1 LILIPLLWSFQIF
14 LPIQMPY
21 PISIPGITSNM
32 TRTPKTPRAPSLWPA
47 YPDIPIYLEA
57 ADERHITTKTYGT
70 TPTTPTTPE
79 VMSHKHKPTHLSP
92 AHAYMPQPSPI
103 DPSPTTTIQTSSDQS
118 SIWPIPEPPP
128 EIQHQQARRPT
139 LRFFPTQRPRIQL
152 DNIPTLQ
159 IPQADEKTP
168 INNTYPG
175 LGIVNGLA
183 KPPSI
188 EVSPPVNEKSD
199 PESNFA
205 QRIEERLWRYSASGN
220 ILKRWLLEIL
230 SWLFS
235 ALCMAVA
242 IGVLI
247 YLKDEPLSKWQL
259 AERTPLTLNAFI
271 SILSKMAGA
280 ALLLPVSEALGQ
292 LKWSWFLE
300 HSKQMWDFEIFDN
313 ASRGPWGSMLLLI
326 RTKAKALA
334 ALGAVIMLASL
345 ALDPFFQQVVDFP
358 DRWALQ
364 NTSSAIPRVA
374 EYHPPYTSAF
384 WGGFE
389 ATSEDRSLAA
399 VAKEFFYANGTQP
412 ITFGNGTRPDIPLSC
427 PTSNCTWPAYETL
440 AVCSSCADV
449 TEDLDLT
456 FACLNTTIDWSANWT
471 GPLEKE
477 PYPIAPVCGYFLNY
491 TGSTSTNTSDTP
503 VLISGYIMH
512 GMESDSSP
520 GEALLVRNV
529 PLTDFDTRMPYYGYG
544 SIKFKHIRNA
554 LLDGLVASA
563 INGIESVYRNETPIV
578 HECVLSW
585 CVQTIKSSY
594 DWGQYSENITST
606 YWNVGSGPYSWPWE
620 SVVHD
625 DGGIDL
631 AYVQNITIQ
640 PPRAARLDV
649 DDTVM
654 NTTYHVGNIT
664 ALNAMIY
671 FDDFFPSMYT
681 AASATSTPLLRYRNF
696 VVGPYSTTI
705 DNNQW
710 QAPNNLTK
718 HVERLAVAMTNVIR
732 SSKSRNMLPGQA
744 YNPENFVHVRWEW
757 LTLPLGLLCISFV
770 FLAATIA
777 KSALEIDRVGVYKT
791 SAYATLLYGLPDAM
805 QEKITRSGS
814 IRTPR
819 AKAKELKVKLQPNQG
834 WRVSGNLFSPFP
846 SKPKNQPPPG
856 WI

>member
-1 LILIPLLWSFQIF
+1 
-14 LPIQMPY
+14 MPY
-21 PISIPGITSNM
+21 PISNPGLKLNM
-32 TRTPKTPRAPSLWPA
+32 ARSPRSPSLWPA

-57 ADERHITTKTYGT
+57 ADERRITAKTYGT

-79 VMSHKHKPTHLSP
+79 VLSHNKSTHLSP
-92 AHAYMPQPSPI
+92 AHAYMPQPSPTDI
-103 DPSPTTTIQTSSDQS
+103 SPTTTIQTSSDIS
-118 SIWPIPEPPP
+118 VIWPIPEPPP

-152 DNIPTLQ
+152 DSIPTLQ
-159 IPQADEKTP
+159 IPQVNEKTP
-168 INNTYPG
+168 INNTFPG

-364 NTSSAIPRVA
+364 TTSGAIPRVID
-374 EYHPPYTSAF
+374 YRPPYIPAF
-384 WGGFE
+384 FGGFE
-389 ATSEDRSLAA
+389 STSENRALSA
-399 VAKEFFYANGTQP
+399 VAREFFYANGTQP
-412 ITFGNGTRPDIPLSC
+412 VPFGNGTRPDIPLSC
-427 PTSNCTWPAYETL
+427 PTSNCTWPEYETL
-440 AVCSSCADV
+440 AVCSSCSDV
-449 TEDLDLT
+449 TKDLNLT

-471 GPLEKE
+471 GPLKTD
-477 PYPIAPVCGYFLNY
+477 PYPIGQVCGYFLNY
-491 TGSTSTNTSDTP
+491 TSDTSTNASDTP
-503 VLISGYIMH
+503 APILLSGYITQ
-512 GMESDSSP
+512 GAGSNSTP

-529 PLTDFDTRMPYYGYG
+529 PLTDFDTKFPYFGYG
-544 SIKFKHIRNA
+544 SIRYKEIRNA
-554 LLDGLVASA
+554 ILDGLIASA
-563 INGIESVYRNETPIV
+563 INGVEGVYRNETPVV

-594 DWGQYSENITST
+594 DWGRYTENITST
-606 YWNVGSGPYSWPWE
+606 HLNIASSEHYSWPWE
-620 SVVHD
+620 TFETEA
-625 DGGIDL
+625 GPFL
-631 AYVQNITIQ
+631 LYAQNITIQ
-640 PPRAARLDV
+640 PSGTARADRGDTIFNTSYHLD
-649 DDTVM
+649 
-654 NTTYHVGNIT
+654 NIT
-664 ALNAMIY
+664 AANTMTV

-681 AASATSTPLLRYRNF
+681 AADALSSPLLRYKNY
-696 VVGPYSTTI
+696 VDGPFTQEI

-710 QAPNNLTK
+710 QLPNNITN
-718 HVERLAVAMTNVIR
+718 HMERLALAMTNVMR
-732 SSKSRNMLPGQA
+732 SSDSRTMLPGKA

-770 FLAATIA
+770 FLSATIA